1 LWRRLNLPMMQAR
14 DPMSKPAAADPALA
28 VPQQDLIAHHR
39 PIQAELEQAACRVIA
54 SGRYIQGP
62 EVEAL
67 ETEVARAAG
76 VGHAIGLSSGTDAL
90 LVLLMALELRPGD
103 EVVTTP
109 FSFFATAGAVARL
122 GGRPVFADVD
132 PDTLNLDP
140 ARAAA
145 ALGPRTRAVITVDLF
160 GRLASTDGLAQVC
173 AARGLPIIEDA
184 AQSIGARA
192 GLDGP
197 RVGERPLAATLSFFP
212 AKNLGALGDAGM
224 LLTND
229 AALARRVR
237 LLRTHG
243 AEKRYHH
250 SEIGGNFRLDEL
262 QAALLRVKLPHL
274 DRWTAGRRAAA
285 EQYRRRLADRP
296 GGLQLP
302 PADAGCVWNQF
313 VVQVPGGARDR
324 LAAHLADRHIST
336 AIYYPVPLHLQACFR
351 DLGHGPG
358 DFPHAE
364 RACDQVLALPLYP
377 EIGEAAIDRVCAAVR
392 EFL

>member
-1 LWRRLNLPMMQAR
+1 
-14 DPMSKPAAADPALA
+14 MSKPAAPDAAAPLA
-28 VPQQDLIAHHR
+28 VPLQDLQAHHR
-39 PIQAELEQAACRVIA
+39 PIQAELEEAARRVIA

-67 ETEVARAAG
+67 EAEVARAAG

-90 LVLLMALELRPGD
+90 LVLLMALDLRPGD

-109 FSFFATAGAVARL
+109 FTFFATAGAVARL
-122 GGRPVFADVD
+122 GGRPVFADID

-160 GRLASTDGLAQVC
+160 GRVCRTDALLAAC
-173 AARGLPIIEDA
+173 AARGLPVIEDA
-184 AQSIGARA
+184 AQSIGART
-192 GLDGP
+192 GQDGA
-197 RVGERPLAATLSFFP
+197 RVGELPLAATLSFFP

-243 AEKRYHH
+243 AETRYHH
-250 SEIGGNFRLDEL
+250 SEVGGNFRLDEL

-285 EQYRRRLADRP
+285 GRYHQQLADRP
-296 GGLQLP
+296 GGIQLP
-302 PADAGCVWNQF
+302 PADPGCVWNQF
-313 VVQVPGGARDR
+313 VIQVPGGLRDR

-351 DLGHGPG
+351 DLGYAPG
-358 DFPHAE
+358 DFPQAE
-364 RACDQVLALPLYP
+364 RACAQVLALPLYP
-377 EIGEAAIDRVCAAVR
+377 EIGDAAVDRVCTAIR
-392 EFL
+392 SFLV

>member
-1 LWRRLNLPMMQAR
+1 
-14 DPMSKPAAADPALA
+14 MSKPAADPALA

-109 FSFFATAGAVARL
+109 FTFFATAGAVARL

-160 GRLASTDGLAQVC
+160 GGWPAPTAWRRPAPPGACRSSRTPRSPSAPAPVST
-173 AARGLPIIEDA
+173 ARGWG
-184 AQSIGARA
+184 SGRWR
-192 GLDGP
+192 P
-197 RVGERPLAATLSFFP
+197 RCRSSRPRTWAPWATP
-212 AKNLGALGDAGM
+212 A
-224 LLTND
+224 
-229 AALARRVR
+229 
-237 LLRTHG
+237 
-243 AEKRYHH
+243 
-250 SEIGGNFRLDEL
+250 
-262 QAALLRVKLPHL
+262 
-274 DRWTAGRRAAA
+274 
-285 EQYRRRLADRP
+285 
-296 GGLQLP
+296 
-302 PADAGCVWNQF
+302 C
-313 VVQVPGGARDR
+313 
-324 LAAHLADRHIST
+324 
-336 AIYYPVPLHLQACFR
+336 C
-351 DLGHGPG
+351 
-358 DFPHAE
+358 
-364 RACDQVLALPLYP
+364 
-377 EIGEAAIDRVCAAVR
+377 
-392 EFL
+392 